1 MRGKKFFYWIGGIAG
16 FALLILCAL
25 LLTAPLLINLDSIHR
40 DIETRFNRETGGQ
53 CAFRKMEVSFLF
65 RPHAVIHEGNFSFP
79 GLKSLTFKSVS
90 VYPKLLPLFRGEFR
104 PAHIQFISPRINIDL
119 MSAGSDKPSPT
130 PSPMTTIQFEIP
142 QGLRTWF
149 GKTDGLTI
157 RVEEG
162 LLNLT
167 ARENQLFRF
176 SNIDFSVE
184 HTKGVLTLQINC
196 TSNLFQKLDLK
207 GRMEPASSKTTGTLT
222 ISGFKTGELPNKMQN
237 PETLRLVDG
246 VIDIETTFEGVGFNN
261 LKAHINLSAP
271 SLALSRSQRKITV
284 KGARIKGNMQF
295 KNAYLLASLSDMTL
309 DYPPMHLSGVF
320 KNEKD
325 TPMVSLHLEGK
336 EVDVS
341 EVRSCALGLAGDIP
355 AVQDIFDI
363 VKGGTLP
370 SISVDTNGKSLA
382 DLSNLNAYTIKGI
395 MREGR
400 ISLPDP
406 KLDLRDVAGSALIS
420 NGTLIGQR
428 LHAKLNKTNGTGGI
442 LNVSLNDRGASF
454 NLDIQVDADLQEAHG
469 VLKRIVPKG
478 TFAQQL
484 ESIQSVD
491 GQATAR
497 LKLDKT
503 EEVLGVDVDCSSC
516 RLKAVY
522 QSLPLPVTIARG
534 KIHYSRHHVQ
544 LNDVAGTLGGS
555 RFFVSSGGL
564 NWEDEPRIEIAAS
577 RATVLLE
584 ELQPFIS
591 DMGTLERW
599 LKNPE
604 SLRGR
609 FAVHSLN
616 LKGPLKNPAA
626 WHYRADLEMEKVF
639 LNTTFLPGPLK
650 VPKAR
655 MQVTPEAIRLG
666 AAEIDILDSHFNMT
680 GTVAGPLKGIN
691 HCKTDLSGT
700 FGAQSIDYL
709 YDTLKLP
716 DDFRLQTPLRVQW
729 GHIIWTKDNGVSL
742 KGKLLFP
749 KGPSVSVDVSQGPGK
764 FNIRKLALE
773 DDAARASFSM
783 LAHEELVDVS
793 FSGKIEKSTLD
804 GMFLKNPFLGGW
816 IEGDISA
823 RILPMQSYSTSAE
836 GFLRGNDIPIYG
848 IPLPAKIVD
857 FSLHAEGQQLL
868 FDSVR
873 MLLNQNR
880 LFMSGS
886 ADLATEDPRFDVDI
900 TTDNVDLDSILELLK
915 KSNGKSANEDGK
927 KPWHFPIR
935 GTAHLMWDSLK
946 VGGFTWHPFQ
956 GEISINPESIR
967 ITVENAALCGIS
979 SPGYLR
985 LKQGN
990 IDLDFRLKAEK
1001 AALNQSITCLTQKR
1015 IDAEGTFDLEAKITA
1030 EGKWDDLPAKLEGPI
1045 LFSATDGRI
1054 KHGPALARVLS
1065 VLNLTDIFKGKLP
1078 SLENEGLPY
1087 DLVQMSGK
1095 LKNGKIQMQKGLMNS
1110 SALNLVFNG
1119 DVDLL
1124 NERLDIKMLASPFTL
1139 TDRLIKLIPIAG
1151 YILGGTL
1158 ISVPVRID
1166 GPLKDPKVKILPFS
1180 EIGSGVWGML
1190 KRTLETPVRIVEPM
1204 MGEGDKTKNKED
1216 ESFFW

>member
-1 MRGKKFFYWIGGIAG
+1 
-16 FALLILCAL
+16 
-25 LLTAPLLINLDSIHR
+25 
-40 DIETRFNRETGGQ
+40 
-53 CAFRKMEVSFLF
+53 
-65 RPHAVIHEGNFSFP
+65 
-79 GLKSLTFKSVS
+79 
-90 VYPKLLPLFRGEFR
+90 
-104 PAHIQFISPRINIDL
+104 
-119 MSAGSDKPSPT
+119 MSDGSDKPSPI
-130 PSPMTTIQFEIP
+130 PSPMTNIQFEIP

-162 LLNLT
+162 LLDLT
-167 ARENQLFRF
+167 TRENQSFRF
-176 SNIDFSVE
+176 SDINLSVE

-196 TSNLFQKLDLK
+196 TSNFFQKLDLK
-207 GRMEPASSKTTGTLT
+207 GQMELASSKTNGTLT
-222 ISGFKTGELPNKMQN
+222 LSGLKTGELTGNSQDSK
-237 PETLRLVDG
+237 TLRLEDG
-246 VIDIETTFEGVGFNN
+246 VMDLQTNFEGTGVKS

-271 SLALSRSQRKITV
+271 SLALSRGQRKITV
-284 KGARIKGNMQF
+284 KGARIRGNMQV
-295 KNAYLLASLSDMTL
+295 KNAYLVVSLSDMTL

-320 KNEKD
+320 RNQKD

-336 EVDVS
+336 DVDVPA
-341 EVRSCALGLAGDIP
+341 VRSCALGLVGDIS
-355 AVQDIFDI
+355 AVQNVFDI
-363 VKGGTLP
+363 VKGGKVP
-370 SISVDTNGKSLA
+370 SISVDTKGKSLA

-395 MREGR
+395 MRDGR

-406 KLDLRDVAGSALIS
+406 KLDVKDVAGSALIS
-420 NGTLIGQR
+420 KGTLFGKR
-428 LHAKLNKTNGTGGI
+428 LYVKLNKINGTGGI
-442 LNVSLNDRGASF
+442 LNVSLTDKARPF
-454 NLDIQVDADLQEAHG
+454 NLDIQVDADLQEAHR

-484 ESIQSVD
+484 ERIQWVE

-516 RLKAVY
+516 RLKAAY
-522 QSLPLPVTIARG
+522 ELLPLPVTLTEG
-534 KIHYSRHHVQ
+534 KIHYRQHHVQ
-544 LNDVAGTLGGS
+544 LNDAAGTLGGS

-564 NWEDEPRIEIAAS
+564 DWGDEPRIEIAAS
-577 RATVLLE
+577 KATVLLE
-584 ELQPFIS
+584 ELHPFIR
-591 DMGTLERW
+591 DMDALKRW

-604 SLRGR
+604 SLKGR
-609 FAVHSLN
+609 IFFHALN

-626 WHYRADLEMEKVF
+626 WHYQADLEMEKVF
-639 LNTTFLPGPLK
+639 LNTSFLPGPIK
-650 VPKAR
+650 VPNAR
-655 MQVTPEAIRLG
+655 MQVTPEAIRLS

-680 GTVAGPLKGIN
+680 GTVAGPRKGIN
-691 HCKTDLSGT
+691 HCETNISGT

-716 DDFRLQTPLRVQW
+716 DDFRLQAPLKVRS
-729 GHIIWTKDNGVSL
+729 GHIIWAKDNGVSL
-742 KGKLLFP
+742 EGQLLFP
-749 KGPSVSVDVSQGPGK
+749 KGPGVSVNVSQGPGK
-764 FNIRKLALE
+764 LNIRKLALE
-773 DDAARASFSM
+773 DGAARASFGL

-836 GFLRGNDIPIYG
+836 GFLRGNDILIYG

-900 TTDNVDLDSILELLK
+900 STDNVDLDKVLELLN
-915 KSNGKSANEDGK
+915 KSKGKTANEDGK
-927 KPWHFPIR
+927 EPWHFPIR
-935 GTAHLMWDSLK
+935 GTAHLMWNSLK

-956 GEISINPESIR
+956 GEVSINPESIR
-967 ITVENAALCGIS
+967 ISVENAALCGIS
-979 SPGYLR
+979 SPGYLK
-985 LKQGN
+985 LNKDN

-1001 AALNQSITCLTQKR
+1001 AALSQSITCLTQKR

-1030 EGKWDDLPAKLEGPI
+1030 EGKWDDLPGKLEGPI
-1045 LFSATDGRI
+1045 LFSASDGRI
-1054 KHGPALARVLS
+1054 KHGPTLARVLS
-1065 VLNLTDIFKGKLP
+1065 VLNVTDIFKGKLP

-1087 DLVQMSGK
+1087 DLVQISGN
-1095 LKNGKIQMQKGLMNS
+1095 LKNGKIQMQKGLMKS

-1119 DVDLL
+1119 DIDLL
-1124 NERLDIKMLASPFTL
+1124 NRQLDIKMLASPFTL
-1139 TDRLIKLIPIAG
+1139 TDRLIKLIPVAG

-1158 ISVPVRID
+1158 ISIPVRID
-1166 GPLKDPKVKILPFS
+1166 GSLKDPKVKILPFS
-1180 EIGSGVWGML
+1180 EIASGVWGML

-1204 MGEGDKTKNKED
+1204 MGEGDRTKNKED